1 MFSFRSRSNFRIRC
15 AVVNT
20 FVGGHVVV
28 IVLGNVVVVVVVLDD
43 GDVGVYDNNDQ
54 YRAELIGI
62 AAKS

>member
-1 MFSFRSRSNFRIRC
+1 M
-15 AVVNT
+15 
-20 FVGGHVVV
+20 
-28 IVLGNVVVVVVVLDD
+28 IVLGNVVVVVVVVVLDD

>member
-28 IVLGNVVVVVVVLDD
+28 IVLGNVVVVVLDD

-54 YRAELIGI
+54 YLAELIGI
-62 AAKS
+62 GAKS

>member
-1 MFSFRSRSNFRIRC
+1 M
-15 AVVNT
+15 NT

>member
-1 MFSFRSRSNFRIRC
+1 M
-15 AVVNT
+15 NT

-28 IVLGNVVVVVVVLDD
+28 IVLGNVVVVVLDD